1 MRVMTTPR
9 VGSTLLAPFLLLST
23 LASRTSAAYVQ
34 FQDCYDAISPEV
46 AASSNTR
53 LTPEGLRAALDK
65 SDAVTKLHLNLT
77 GSYPGVKTCD
87 LIPSSNVSATIEIIS
102 LTASK
107 SYTVH
112 NLTTSCHEMNYPN
125 HDVALIRHQMT
136 FLLDPPSLIDSW
148 DLNLHLSS
156 YSQPFSCVT
165 ATITPALSPVAK
177 SIAQYLPPATLLL
190 TLLLALWHE
199 LLPLQIPSQTF
210 NGPFISSPSPTH
222 LTLISQCLTTIQFLF
237 LSTALTI
244 PYPSFLRPLAAPS
257 SWSTLMIP
265 RGPVHS
271 ATPYFGLKDALYEVN
286 GTLTASPGLELMTQI
301 LGAPVTPRSWANT
314 LTLVGLLLLATAAAA
329 QLALRRPSSRAR
341 AARLRGTTDP
351 GLRGT
356 VWTVLR
362 VFLTYFLT
370 PVAAWSTYQLTAAAF
385 LPLYHTVLTA
395 LVVALLVAALWWG
408 VTQNSPRNMGYL
420 LLDASKTPQTPDKLS
435 RSQDRYAMAMFAL
448 MFVRGAAVGGLQ
460 MAGAGVV
467 QVLVLAACEV
477 VQLLVMGFTW
487 RCVPVL
493 RVGGALSAAR
503 LIVLGI
509 FVGFLPG
516 VVAEEYRLRR
526 LDTGVVPEQRPD
538 SSVVSE
544 RPRCPSSLLMSPIST
559 APLRKSVRDDEASFR
574 GHRLSLSI
582 SSNESSGSSV
592 GEERHSE
599 EVGGEVEDLG
609 SPGFVYEARVG
620 KRFSRASVLNYSRP
634 LDARPQGL

>member
-1 MRVMTTPR
+1 MATPR
-9 VGSTLLAPFLLLST
+9 VGASLLAIAST
-23 LASRTSAAYVQ
+23 ASAAYVQ
-34 FQDCYDAISPEV
+34 FQDCHDAISSEV

-53 LTPEGLRAALDK
+53 LTPEGLRAALDN

-87 LIPSSNVSATIEIIS
+87 LVPSSNVSATVEITS

-112 NLTTSCHEMNYPN
+112 NLTTSCHETNYPD

-156 YSQPFSCVT
+156 SSQPFSCVA
-165 ATITPALSPVAK
+165 ATITPALSPIAK

-199 LLPLQIPSQTF
+199 LLPLQVPSPTF

-237 LSTALTI
+237 LSTSLTI

-329 QLALRRPSSRAR
+329 QLALRRPSNRAR

-420 LLDASKTPQTPDKLS
+420 LLDASKTPQTPGRLS

-448 MFVRGAAVGGLQ
+448 MSTVFVVLTQESPPKRDPIRLWYQSAHDAR
-460 MAGAGVV
+460 
-467 QVLVLAACEV
+467 QVSSC
-477 VQLLVMGFTW
+477 
-487 RCVPVL
+487 RP
-493 RVGGALSAAR
+493 S
-503 LIVLGI
+503 
-509 FVGFLPG
+509 
-516 VVAEEYRLRR
+516 RLR
-526 LDTGVVPEQRPD
+526 
-538 SSVVSE
+538 
-544 RPRCPSSLLMSPIST
+544 
-559 APLRKSVRDDEASFR
+559 
-574 GHRLSLSI
+574 LS
-582 SSNESSGSSV
+582 G
-592 GEERHSE
+592 
-599 EVGGEVEDLG
+599 
-609 SPGFVYEARVG
+609 
-620 KRFSRASVLNYSRP
+620 RA
-634 LDARPQGL
+634 

>member
-1 MRVMTTPR
+1 MRLTTTPR
-9 VGSTLLAPFLLLST
+9 IGVAAPFLLGTLIST
-23 LASRTSAAYVQ
+23 ASAAYLQ
-34 FQDCYDAISPEV
+34 FQDCYDG
-46 AASSNTR
+46 SSALR
-53 LTPEGLRAALDK
+53 LTPEGLRAALDN
-65 SDAVTKLHLNLT
+65 SESVTRLYLNLT

-87 LIPSSNVSATIEIIS
+87 LVPHSNVSANVEITS

-112 NLTTSCHEMNYPN
+112 KLTTTCHETNYPN

-136 FLLDPPSLIDSW
+136 FLLDPPSPIDSY

-156 YSQPFSCVT
+156 SSQPFSCVT
-165 ATITPALSPVAK
+165 ATITPALSPTAK

-199 LLPLQIPSQTF
+199 LLPLDTPSQTF
-210 NGPFISSPSPTH
+210 HGPFISSPSPTH

-237 LSTALTI
+237 LSTSLTI

-271 ATPYFGLKDALYEVN
+271 ATPYFGLKDALYEVT

-314 LTLVGLLLLATAAAA
+314 LTLAAALLLATAAAA
-329 QLALRRPSSRAR
+329 QLALRRPSNRAR

-370 PVAAWSTYQLTAAAF
+370 PVTAWSTYQLTAASF
-385 LPLYHTVLTA
+385 LPVYHTVLTA

-408 VTQNSPRNMGYL
+408 ITQNSPRNMGYL
-420 LLDASKTPQTPDKLS
+420 LLDASKTPQTPGRLS

-503 LIVLGI
+503 LVVLGL

-516 VVAEEYRLRR
+516 VV
-526 LDTGVVPEQRPD
+526 
-538 SSVVSE
+538 
-544 RPRCPSSLLMSPIST
+544 
-559 APLRKSVRDDEASFR
+559 
-574 GHRLSLSI
+574 
-582 SSNESSGSSV
+582 
-592 GEERHSE
+592 
-599 EVGGEVEDLG
+599 GEVRVRNVLG
-609 SPGFVYEARVG
+609 LV
-620 KRFSRASVLNYSRP
+620 VLGVH
-634 LDARPQGL
+634 GLVVWACLCCLGWLGLGL

>member
-1 MRVMTTPR
+1 MLPESLKPLDSFLWNLRKTTLNDQTLTMRVPTSPR
-9 VGSTLLAPFLLLST
+9 VGSTLLLLNT
-23 LASRTSAAYVQ
+23 LASTTSAAYVQ
-34 FQDCYDAISPEV
+34 FQDCYDAISSEV

-53 LTPEGLRAALDK
+53 LTPEGLRAALDN

-87 LIPSSNVSATIEIIS
+87 LVPSSNVLATVEITS

-112 NLTTSCHEMNYPN
+112 NLTTSCHETNYPN

-136 FLLDPPSLIDSW
+136 FLLHPPSLIDSW

-156 YSQPFSCVT
+156 FSQPFTCVT
-165 ATITPALSPVAK
+165 ATITPALSPIAK
-177 SIAQYLPPATLLL
+177 SIAQYLSPATLLL

-199 LLPLQIPSQTF
+199 LLPLQTPSPTF

-244 PYPSFLRPLAAPS
+244 PYPSCLRPLAAPS

-314 LTLVGLLLLATAAAA
+314 LTLVGLLLLAAAAAA
-329 QLALRRPSSRAR
+329 QLALRRPSNRAR

-370 PVAAWSTYQLTAAAF
+370 PVAAWSTYQLSAAAF

-420 LLDASKTPQTPDKLS
+420 LLDASKTPQTPSRLS
-435 RSQDRYAMAMFAL
+435 RSQDRYAMAIFAL

-460 MAGAGVV
+460 MPGAGVV

-487 RCVPVL
+487 RSTV
-493 RVGGALSAAR
+493 
-503 LIVLGI
+503 
-509 FVGFLPG
+509 
-516 VVAEEYRLRR
+516 
-526 LDTGVVPEQRPD
+526 
-538 SSVVSE
+538 SVV
-544 RPRCPSSLLMSPIST
+544 LIQ
-559 APLRKSVRDDEASFR
+559 
-574 GHRLSLSI
+574 
-582 SSNESSGSSV
+582 ESSPNHDPI
-592 GEERHSE
+592 R
-599 EVGGEVEDLG
+599 LW
-609 SPGFVYEARVG
+609 
-620 KRFSRASVLNYSRP
+620 
-634 LDARPQGL
+634 

>member
-1 MRVMTTPR
+1 MRVMATPR
-9 VGSTLLAPFLLLST
+9 VGASLLAIAST
-23 LASRTSAAYVQ
+23 ASAAYVQ
-34 FQDCYDAISPEV
+34 FQDCYDAISSEV

-53 LTPEGLRAALDK
+53 LTPEGLRAALDN

-87 LIPSSNVSATIEIIS
+87 LVPSSNVSATVEMTS

-112 NLTTSCHEMNYPN
+112 NLTTNCHETNYPN

-136 FLLDPPSLIDSW
+136 FLLDPPSLIDSY
-148 DLNLHLSS
+148 DLNLQLSS
-156 YSQPFSCVT
+156 SSQPFSCVT
-165 ATITPALSPVAK
+165 ATITPALSPIAK
-177 SIAQYLPPATLLL
+177 SIAQYLPPSTLIL
-190 TLLLALWHE
+190 TLILALWHE
-199 LLPLQIPSQTF
+199 LLPLQIPSPTF

-329 QLALRRPSSRAR
+329 QLALRGPSNRAR

-420 LLDASKTPQTPDKLS
+420 LLDASKKTQTPGRLS

-503 LIVLGI
+503 LVVLGI

-526 LDTGVVPEQRPD
+526 LDTGIVPETHPD
-538 SSVVSE
+538 SIVVSE

-574 GHRLSLSI
+574 GHRISLSI

-634 LDARPQGL
+634 LDGQPRTP

>member
-1 MRVMTTPR
+1 MLPESLKPLDSFLWNLRKTTLNDQTLTMRVPTSPR
-9 VGSTLLAPFLLLST
+9 VGSTLLLLNT
-23 LASRTSAAYVQ
+23 LASTTSAAYVQ
-34 FQDCYDAISPEV
+34 FQDCCDAISSEV

-53 LTPEGLRAALDK
+53 LMPEGLRAALDN

-87 LIPSSNVSATIEIIS
+87 LVPSSNVSATVEITS

-107 SYTVH
+107 SYAVH
-112 NLTTSCHEMNYPN
+112 NLTTNCHETNYPN

-136 FLLDPPSLIDSW
+136 FLLDPPSLIDSY
-148 DLNLHLSS
+148 DLNLHLLSS
-156 YSQPFSCVT
+156 SQPFSCVT
-165 ATITPALSPVAK
+165 ATITPALSPIAK

-190 TLLLALWHE
+190 NLLLALWHE
-199 LLPLQIPSQTF
+199 LLPLQIPSPTF

-314 LTLVGLLLLATAAAA
+314 LTLVGLLLLAAAAAAA
-329 QLALRRPSSRAR
+329 QLALRRPSNRAR

-362 VFLTYFLT
+362 GFLTYFLT
-370 PVAAWSTYQLTAAAF
+370 PVAAWSTYKLTAAAF

-420 LLDASKTPQTPDKLS
+420 LLDASKTPQTPGRLP

-460 MAGAGVV
+460 MPGAGVV

-503 LIVLGI
+503 LVVLGM

-516 VVAEEYRLRR
+516 VVAEVRTRNVLG
-526 LDTGVVPEQRPD
+526 LVVLGVHAVVLVGVFVVPGLVRVGVLMARTWDVVRAEKKSESDGLEVRISKAWLGTLLTFVGV
-538 SSVVSE
+538 SS
-544 RPRCPSSLLMSPIST
+544 PSS
-559 APLRKSVRDDEASFR
+559 
-574 GHRLSLSI
+574 
-582 SSNESSGSSV
+582 
-592 GEERHSE
+592 
-599 EVGGEVEDLG
+599 
-609 SPGFVYEARVG
+609 
-620 KRFSRASVLNYSRP
+620 
-634 LDARPQGL
+634 